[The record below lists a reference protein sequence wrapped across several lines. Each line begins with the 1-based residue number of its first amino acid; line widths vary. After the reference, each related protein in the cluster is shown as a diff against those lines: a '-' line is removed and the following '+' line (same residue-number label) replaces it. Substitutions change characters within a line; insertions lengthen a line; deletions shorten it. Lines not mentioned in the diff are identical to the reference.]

1 MTREGKCD
9 DRRQGRTTHCLE
21 GCCSCSPCAPGSAV
35 TGFLIAAAL
44 LALGVVGVRDAL
56 VDTGVITGSQ
66 WIPSAAAY
74 VDGLAYEGWM
84 LPAGIAAVVLGL
96 WFVILGLKP
105 RRKTANALVGVAN
118 TWIDPAD
125 VAAIAS
131 VRVESLAQ
139 VRSASSHATR
149 RKLEVKASVTPDGA
163 ATAESEI
170 RAVLG
175 DLAGSLSPSPRIK
188 VRIQTGSL
196 S

>member
-1 MTREGKCD
+1 MTAEKVAPPSTASRAAAPVPLA
-9 DRRQGRTTHCLE
+9 T
-21 GCCSCSPCAPGSAV
+21 PGSAV

-66 WIPSAAAY
+66 WIPRAATY
-74 VDGLAYEGWM
+74 VDGLTYQGWM

-96 WFVILGLKP
+96 WFVIVGLKP
-105 RRKTANALVGVAN
+105 RRKTANALVGVTN

-149 RKLEVKASVTPDGA
+149 RKL
-163 ATAESEI
+163 
-170 RAVLG
+170 
-175 DLAGSLSPSPRIK
+175 
-188 VRIQTGSL
+188 
-196 S
+196 

>member
-1 MTREGKCD
+1 MTSDKVVLPTASRVAAPVPLA
-9 DRRQGRTTHCLE
+9 T
-21 GCCSCSPCAPGSAV
+21 PGSAF
-35 TGFLIAAAL
+35 TGFLIAAAV
-44 LALGVVGVRDAL
+44 LALGVVGIRDAL
-56 VDTGVITGSQ
+56 VDLGAITGSH
-66 WIPSAAAY
+66 WISGAFEY
-74 VDGLAYEGWM
+74 VDGLAYQGWM

-96 WFVILGLKP
+96 WFVILGFKP
-105 RRKTANALVGVAN
+105 RRKTANALVGVVD

-131 VRVESLAQ
+131 VRVESLTN

-175 DLAGSLSPSPRIK
+175 NLAQTLSPSPRIK
-188 VRIQTGSL
+188 IRIQTGERS
-196 S
+196 

>member
-1 MTREGKCD
+1 
-9 DRRQGRTTHCLE
+9 
-21 GCCSCSPCAPGSAV
+21 
-35 TGFLIAAAL
+35 
-44 LALGVVGVRDAL
+44 
-56 VDTGVITGSQ
+56 
-66 WIPSAAAY
+66 
-74 VDGLAYEGWM
+74 M